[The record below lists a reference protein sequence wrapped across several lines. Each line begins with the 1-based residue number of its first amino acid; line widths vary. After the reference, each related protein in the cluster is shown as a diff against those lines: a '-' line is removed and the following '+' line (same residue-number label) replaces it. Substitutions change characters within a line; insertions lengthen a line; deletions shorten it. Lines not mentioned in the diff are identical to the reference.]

1 MELRS
6 MTDAPLRFGIAG
18 VGSGGSGLLSAFEG
32 RPHLQLTAVADTRES
47 ALARF
52 REEYG
57 AETFSSVEEMCGSPN
72 IDVVWV
78 ATPNNLHAEHAIAAA
93 RRGKH
98 VIVSKPMAISVDECE
113 AMNDAAERAGVQL
126 LCGHTRSMAAT
137 IRRMAAIARSGE
149 FGAIGMIHSWKYA
162 DWIYRPRTPDEL
174 DVSKGGGVVFR
185 QGPHQLDIV
194 RLIGGGRLKSINAT
208 VLEMDPARGA
218 PGTYVAYMKFE
229 DGTPATAIYSGYGHF
244 DTSELTYGFGAYRRG
259 RITRE
264 TSRDEELAMKESRRY
279 GMDGRGREA
288 GGGDENSLAFY
299 GLTILS
305 CEHAD
310 IRESPNGLYIY
321 DDDGRREIVLDTAES
336 RGDNEVEEMYQ
347 AVVNG
352 KPLQHDG
359 RWGEA
364 TLEAALAIMESSRTG
379 QEIVLSHQTAAV
391 TA

>member
-1 MELRS
+1 MESR
-6 MTDAPLRFGIAG
+6 TPLRFGIAG

-32 RPHLQLTAVADTRES
+32 RPHLQLMAVADTRES
-47 ALARF
+47 ALERF
-52 REEYG
+52 RAEYG
-57 AETFSSVEEMCGSPN
+57 AETYGSVEEMCESPN
-72 IDVVWV
+72 VDVVWV
-78 ATPNNLHAEHAIAAA
+78 ATPNNLHAEHAITAA
-93 RRGKH
+93 RHGKH
-98 VIVSKPMAISVDECE
+98 VIVSKPMALNIDECE
-113 AMNDAAERAGVQL
+113 AMNEAADRAGVRL

-137 IRRMAAIARSGE
+137 IRRMAAIARSSE
-149 FGAIGMIHSWKYA
+149 FGAVGMIHSWKYA

-194 RLIGGGRLKSINAT
+194 RLIGGGRLHSVHAS

-218 PGTYVAYMKFE
+218 PGTYVAYLKFE
-229 DGTPATAIYSGYGHF
+229 DGTPATVIYSGYGHF

-259 RITRE
+259 RITRT
-264 TSRDEELAMKESRRY
+264 TSPEEELAMKESRRY
-279 GMDGRGREA
+279 GGEGRGHERSESDQNTL
-288 GGGDENSLAFY
+288 GFY
-299 GLTILS
+299 GLTLLS

-310 IRESPNGLYIY
+310 IRESPRGLYVY
-321 DDDGRREIVLDTAES
+321 DDDGRREIAIDTAES

-364 TLEAALAIMESSRTG
+364 TLETALAIMESG
-379 QEIVLSHQTAAV
+379 QSGREVFLSHQTAAV